1 MVRRNLEP
9 WQQSRILA
17 VSIACPGVLEDDRL
31 VTAVNLGWRRFPLL
45 DTLSEAISIP
55 VFLSASCRAHVL
67 AEQGV
72 GSARNTSNCVY
83 VELGKGI
90 GAGIVI
96 DRRYLEGN
104 TTWLAGTS
112 RSISPATVNATA
124 ASTVPGSA
132 GLYFEHCSPACETF
146 RRYTLRPEWR
156 TRKAKCSKRRG
167 GTILS
172 P

>member
-1 MVRRNLEP
+1 LHSELDHGQGPDISNLLFGIEMVRRNLEP

-17 VSIACPGVLEDDRL
+17 VSIACPAMVEDEWL

-55 VFLSASCRAHVL
+55 VFLSASCRAYVL

-83 VELGKGI
+83 VELGKSI

-104 TTWLAGTS
+104 HHMAGEFGHITIDPTS
-112 RSISPATVNATA
+112 DSQCNYGKHGA
-124 ASTVPGSA
+124 
-132 GLYFEHCSPACETF
+132 
-146 RRYTLRPEWR
+146 W
-156 TRKAKCSKRRG
+156 KR
-167 GTILS
+167 
-172 P
+172 